1 MRAAT
6 PLALLA
12 LATILA
18 WPMAAPQPAMAGE
31 ADLPDVW
38 TALRAQTFGDRSIAE
53 EDGMVTLDAPVTALD
68 AAVVPLTVHVPAS
81 VEGRPKSLTLF
92 IDQNPDPKVATLTFG
107 PAAGAEGERFFNT
120 RVRIERFSHV
130 RAVLETEDG
139 TLHMATKYVQ
149 AAGGCAAMNAKD
161 PDEERKGLGRI
172 QVKTIPPDQDGS
184 PNWTGQVMI
193 KHPNSNG
200 MQMDIDSG
208 GYIPMRY
215 VKDVSVSRD
224 GEEVFSLDATFSIST
239 NPNFRFSFGKGNENE
254 LEVTIVD
261 TDGET
266 FEGTTGPDASKDS

>member
-1 MRAAT
+1 MRAAIS
-6 PLALLA
+6 LAVLA
-12 LATILA
+12 ITTVLA
-18 WPMAAPQPAMAGE
+18 WPMAVRHAAVAGE

-38 TALRAQTFGDRSIAE
+38 TALRAQTFGDRPIAE

-68 AAVVPLTVHVPAS
+68 AAVVPLTVHIPAS
-81 VEGRPKSLTLF
+81 VRGRPKSLTLF
-92 IDQNPDPKVATLTFG
+92 IDQNPDAKVATLTFG
-107 PAAGAEGERFFNT
+107 PAAGAEGDRFFNT

-139 TLHMATKYVQ
+139 MLHMATKYVQ

-172 QVKTIPPDQDGS
+172 QVKAFPPDEDGG

-208 GYIPMRY
+208 GYIPERY
-215 VKDVSVSRD
+215 VKDVSVRRD

-239 NPNFRFSFGKGNENE
+239 NPAFRFSFGKGDENE

-266 FEGTTGPDASKDS
+266 FEGTTGPDGAQDS